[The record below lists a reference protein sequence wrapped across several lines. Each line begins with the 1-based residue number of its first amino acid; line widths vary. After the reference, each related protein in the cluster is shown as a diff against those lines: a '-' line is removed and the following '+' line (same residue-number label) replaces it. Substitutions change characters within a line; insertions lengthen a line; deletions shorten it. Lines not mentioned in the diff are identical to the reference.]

1 MDHLLFGY
9 RSEKDTLKMLNYD
22 KNNTPCQPIGGAKK
36 EVKRYDFNLLF
47 RNSKYEQ
54 PAVVPV

>member
-1 MDHLLFGY
+1 
-9 RSEKDTLKMLNYD
+9 MLNYD

-36 EVKRYDFNLLF
+36 EVKHYDFNLLF